1 VSRVFFDVGVSLDGF
16 IAGPNRGPH
25 NPLGDGGP
33 AIHTWMYLQRR
44 FHQNLGLGDK
54 GETGADSRVL
64 SATFDRS
71 GLTSWANGCSKR
83 GDQLAARTFS
93 TAATRIAHSTKAREM
108 TSDRDKRSP
117 RS

>member
-1 VSRVFFDVGVSLDGF
+1 MSKVFFDVGVSLNGF
-16 IAGPNRGPH
+16 IAGPNRGPR

-54 GETGADSRVL
+54 GETGEDNRVL

-71 GLTSWANGCSKR
+71 GAHIMGKRMFEEANPTGR
-83 GDQLAARTFS
+83 RM
-93 TAATRIAHSTKAREM
+93 RHSTHRC
-108 TSDRDKRSP
+108 SC
-117 RS
+117 

>member
-83 GDQLAARTFS
+83 GRPTGCTHVQYSCNAYSRFHQGS
-93 TAATRIAHSTKAREM
+93 
-108 TSDRDKRSP
+108 RDDE
-117 RS
+117 